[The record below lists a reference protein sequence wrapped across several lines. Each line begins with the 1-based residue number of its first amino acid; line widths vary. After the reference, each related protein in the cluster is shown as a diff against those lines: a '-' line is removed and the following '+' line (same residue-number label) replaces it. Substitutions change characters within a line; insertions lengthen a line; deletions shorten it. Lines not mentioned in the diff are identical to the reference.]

1 MWLFCFQYWAGNI
14 TYLLFLSTIT
24 NAACIG
30 DLFCVYPQIN
40 LQEESCIRIA
50 SFLSDGIVVEPGV
63 VLPDTSLNAMYFSLK
78 EFDLTVPV
86 TTAVPEEDQDNG
98 EEGFTGAR
106 LHVEG
111 FMIAQSP
118 FLNFKLLNLDK
129 DAACFTMWKGQPV
142 DSSQQRYHLPCTTLV
157 MLELTGQLPFN
168 CCCMCSLQSHRS
180 VSHKL
185 TVETGIL
192 L

>member
-1 MWLFCFQYWAGNI
+1 
-14 TYLLFLSTIT
+14 
-24 NAACIG
+24 
-30 DLFCVYPQIN
+30 
-40 LQEESCIRIA
+40 
-50 SFLSDGIVVEPGV
+50 
-63 VLPDTSLNAMYFSLK
+63 MYFSLK

-142 DSSQQRYHLPCTTLV
+142 DSSQQRYHLFTLHYLGYALTDRTTAF
-157 MLELTGQLPFN
+157 QLLLYVF
-168 CCCMCSLQSHRS
+168 SLQSHRS
-180 VSHKL
+180 VSYK
-185 TVETGIL
+185 
-192 L
+192 